1 MYKTQDLQDP
11 QGVFVSEMTCIIS
24 WLYDCWWLVSL
35 LLTPY
40 DICLFTVCNWNF
52 CKFFDFQLNVI
63 FLQNVSVFAAFL
75 KACTLLITEFVL
87 LTAGTPIQNSVK
99 DLWTLIKFLNVEP
112 FQDKQWW
119 DRTIERPV
127 VRGDKTG
134 IKWARVT
141 CVRFIIGRS
150 FCCC

>member
-1 MYKTQDLQDP
+1 
-11 QGVFVSEMTCIIS
+11 
-24 WLYDCWWLVSL
+24 
-35 LLTPY
+35 
-40 DICLFTVCNWNF
+40 
-52 CKFFDFQLNVI
+52 
-63 FLQNVSVFAAFL
+63 
-75 KACTLLITEFVL
+75 LITEFVL

-134 IKWARVT
+134 IK
-141 CVRFIIGRS
+141 
-150 FCCC
+150 